1 MKTPLCE
8 LLGIEYPVIQG
19 GMAWVSD
26 AYLAAAVSNAGG
38 LGIISAMS
46 SNAEQVT
53 AEIRKAKELTD
64 KPFGVNIMLM
74 SPHIEGVAQA
84 VIDEKV
90 PVITTGAGNPA
101 KFMPAW
107 LEAGIKVIPVV
118 ASTGVAKLVER
129 SGACAVIAEGGEA
142 GGHIGESTTMVLVPQ
157 VCDSVKIPVI
167 AAGGIG
173 DGRGLAASLMLG
185 AVGVQMGTRFLVA
198 DECTIHQTYKD
209 KVINA
214 RDLCTIATGRRLGH
228 PVRALKS
235 PFSREM
241 ANLEYDMTVSNEEFE
256 RKGAGTLRLAAR
268 EGDELRGSFMAGQI
282 AAMVKKQQPA
292 AEIIKEVVS
301 EAEAILNNADKWLG
315 IKSV

>member
-8 LLGIEYPVIQG
+8 LLGIKYPVLQG

-26 AYLAAAVSNAGG
+26 AYLAAAVSNGGG

-74 SPHIEGVAQA
+74 SPYAEEVSQV
-84 VIDEKV
+84 VINEKV
-90 PVITTGAGNPA
+90 PVITTGAGNPT

-142 GGHIGESTTMVLVPQ
+142 GGHIGDSTTMVLVPQ
-157 VCDSVKIPVI
+157 VCDAVRIPVI

-173 DGRGLAASLMLG
+173 DGRGLAASFMLG
-185 AVGVQMGTRFLVA
+185 ADGVQMGTRFLVA
-198 DECTIHQTYKD
+198 DECTIHQNYKD

-214 RDLCTIATGRRLGH
+214 RDLCTITTGKRLGH
-228 PVRALKS
+228 PVRSLKS
-235 PFSREM
+235 PFSRELS
-241 ANLEYDMTVSNEEFE
+241 NLEYDLSIPKEELE
-256 RKGAGTLRLAAR
+256 KRGAGSLRLAAR
-268 EGDELRGSFMAGQI
+268 EGDEIRGSFMAGQI

-292 AEIIKEVVS
+292 AEIIREVIS
-301 EAEAILNNADKWLG
+301 EATAILNNANKWL
-315 IKSV
+315 

>member
-8 LLGIEYPVIQG
+8 LLGIKYPVLQG

-26 AYLAAAVSNAGG
+26 AYLAAAVSNGGG

-74 SPHIEGVAQA
+74 SPYAEEVAQV
-84 VIDEKV
+84 VINEKV
-90 PVITTGAGNPA
+90 PVITTGAGNPT

-142 GGHIGESTTMVLVPQ
+142 GGHIGDSTTMVLVPQ
-157 VCDSVKIPVI
+157 VCDAVRIPVI

-173 DGRGLAASLMLG
+173 DGRGLAAAFMLG
-185 AVGVQMGTRFLVA
+185 ADGIQMGTRFLVA

-214 RDLCTIATGRRLGH
+214 RDLCTITTGKRLGH
-228 PVRALKS
+228 PVRSLKT
-235 PFSREM
+235 PFSRELS
-241 ANLEYDMTVSNEEFE
+241 NLEYDLSVPNEELE
-256 RKGAGTLRLAAR
+256 KRGAGSLRLAAR
-268 EGDELRGSFMAGQI
+268 EGDEIRGSFMAGQI

-292 AEIIKEVVS
+292 ADIIREVIS
-301 EAEAILNNADKWLG
+301 EATAILNNASKWL
-315 IKSV
+315 